1 MKQRHFYTFAVLI
14 VLLLPCSTWADS
26 LKKGDSFTVDG
37 ITYKITNLNPNE
49 VQVGKGENRESSFDK
64 NTTGEIV
71 ISSSILAPDG
81 NKYTVSSIGNYA
93 FYECSKVNS
102 ITIPNTVKSIGE
114 YAFYFTH
121 IAITIPNSTETI
133 GAYAFMHNNMKAIT
147 IPGSVKT
154 IGERAFMHC
163 SELESIN
170 IGGSVNEIGS
180 FLFNGC
186 DKLTSI
192 IVDADNNEFDSR
204 DNCNAII
211 KTSTNKLIEG
221 CQSTIIPNTVETIGT
236 HAFHGC
242 RYLESIAIPKSVLNI
257 EYQAFGYCRNLK
269 SISISSG
276 VSNIES
282 NPFIGCSSLK
292 SITVDKDNQYY
303 DSRNGCNAIVK
314 SDNNE
319 LIVGCQNTSIEN
331 TIENIGYGAFGG
343 CTGLSSI
350 IIPNSVKNIKGGAFS
365 GCSNMTK
372 VDIPNSVKAIYSYAF
387 ENCSNLTSVT
397 IPNTLKL
404 IELGLFKG
412 CEKLSKIEIPE
423 TVEVIEKYA
432 FMGCSSLTSLTIPG
446 NVEEIWE
453 RAFEGCEALTEVY
466 SFIRKPFKIPS
477 DCWNKVKTGTIPLYV
492 LAGTKA
498 LYEATDGWKE
508 FKNIVEMGE
517 SEWEKYGIFTFDGID
532 YCIEDGEAFVQFVPK
547 DITGRVVIPSTVS
560 APDRKAYSVTAIGYV
575 AFKECIG
582 ITEIVLPNTIVEI
595 CDEAFVRCTGLN
607 SIEIPNSVVSIGKD
621 AFYNCAYLKSI
632 EIPNSV
638 ITIGNGAFEKCGML
652 SAVTIGQSVKAI
664 GARAFYDIK
673 SSGKLISLIPEP
685 FIIDNS
691 VFTDLF
697 KGIAQLYVPAGTK
710 ALYEATEGWKDF
722 KNIVEMVNIDPI
734 EGETTVNTANLISQD
749 LSDNVVDD
757 VYYNTGDGSYD
768 ATDGSIVINETT
780 NMGQITNAV
789 PGSDDVKNNFTGII
803 LKVAA
808 GKGTITVNV
817 KTIGNAQLVVQVGN
831 ATPMIASKT
840 EQGDVV
846 VSYDVAEDTYVY
858 IYAIIGSSASPSM
871 RASSTDEVRIYGFTV
886 SPGASGVKAVWA
898 NEDSKAQIFSLD
910 GKPLNEP
917 QKGVNIVRMSNG
929 QVRKVVVK

>member
-1 MKQRHFYTFAVLI
+1 MLTDFRGQQ
-14 VLLLPCSTWADS
+14 W
-26 LKKGDSFTVDG
+26 
-37 ITYKITNLNPNE
+37 
-49 VQVGKGENRESSFDK
+49 
-64 NTTGEIV
+64 
-71 ISSSILAPDG
+71 
-81 NKYTVSSIGNYA
+81 
-93 FYECSKVNS
+93 
-102 ITIPNTVKSIGE
+102 
-114 YAFYFTH
+114 
-121 IAITIPNSTETI
+121 
-133 GAYAFMHNNMKAIT
+133 KAIT

-508 FKNIVEMGE
+508 FKNIVEM
-517 SEWEKYGIFTFDGID
+517 
-532 YCIEDGEAFVQFVPK
+532 
-547 DITGRVVIPSTVS
+547 
-560 APDRKAYSVTAIGYV
+560 
-575 AFKECIG
+575 
-582 ITEIVLPNTIVEI
+582 
-595 CDEAFVRCTGLN
+595 
-607 SIEIPNSVVSIGKD
+607 
-621 AFYNCAYLKSI
+621 
-632 EIPNSV
+632 
-638 ITIGNGAFEKCGML
+638 
-652 SAVTIGQSVKAI
+652 
-664 GARAFYDIK
+664 
-673 SSGKLISLIPEP
+673 
-685 FIIDNS
+685 
-691 VFTDLF
+691 
-697 KGIAQLYVPAGTK
+697 
-710 ALYEATEGWKDF
+710 
-722 KNIVEMVNIDPI
+722 VNIDPI

-789 PGSDDVKNNFTGII
+789 PGSDDVKNNFTGI
-803 LKVAA
+803 
-808 GKGTITVNV
+808 KGTITVNV

-846 VSYDVAEDTYVY
+846 VSYDVEEDTYVY